1 MPAIIPDQLED
12 IVSSDY
18 ADCTDLASAITL
30 INRLKDY
37 VLLNDGSIRNQ
48 LNLLIEV
55 TSNIDERIEP

>member
-12 IVSSDY
+12 IVSSEY

-55 TSNIDERIEP
+55 ISNIDERIEP

>member
-12 IVSSDY
+12 IVSSEY

-55 TSNIDERIEP
+55 TINIDERIEP